1 MLLRYAFI
9 SIKLGD
15 GIWSTPLELA
25 HGIKLDLR
33 VLFKVFGLAA
43 IRCKHLGDNHVG
55 KFDAQSIPMIAVGCC
70 PNSNGLLFY
79 NPSNGT
85 FVSSI
90 DYKFQMITTSGAYFG
105 YKYQAGTFFYCLD
118 ESSSIFSPKYALDTP
133 VYVHTHSPPSLAT
146 IIGIPTYQTPDI
158 YTVAFKDGSLSEY
171 SEDLLSLAPVPS
183 SSQTISLLPPW
194 LKGGTKATLFLHD
207 MTKPRHG
214 TLQLLS
220 DNIWTF
226 YPGKSTTGIPLPDL
240 QANCQHLLDTGQL
253 FRSHAKFKNVYAARS
268 QESLYDCVLRHVS
281 AHGLQSLIAPT
292 SLKHHSKMDPEDKII
307 WDSAYDEEY
316 GDLVRVLSW

>member
-1 MLLRYAFI
+1 
-9 SIKLGD
+9 
-15 GIWSTPLELA
+15 
-25 HGIKLDLR
+25 
-33 VLFKVFGLAA
+33 
-43 IRCKHLGDNHVG
+43 
-55 KFDAQSIPMIAVGCC
+55 
-70 PNSNGLLFY
+70 
-79 NPSNGT
+79 
-85 FVSSI
+85 
-90 DYKFQMITTSGAYFG
+90 
-105 YKYQAGTFFYCLD
+105 
-118 ESSSIFSPKYALDTP
+118 LDTL

-253 FRSHAKFKNVYAARS
+253 FRSHAKFKNVYAAIS
-268 QESLYDCVLRHVS
+268 QESLRDCVLRHVS
-281 AHGLQSLIAPT
+281 AHGLWSLIAPT
-292 SLKHHSKMDPEDKII
+292 SLKHHSKMDPEDKLI
-307 WDSAYDEEY
+307 WDSTYDEEY
-316 GDLVRVLSW
+316 GVLVRVLSWQDLCIMRPSQPDSLTNGSCKRFLSDVRPFGIFKKRWSLHVNSPTNDVVIIKLLSA